1 MTICTFCGLFLDLSM
16 SAQPSRDYV
25 PYEEFAQLRAAREIL
40 QRESEAI
47 RLIAEQLDDRFC
59 AAVDAILACTGR
71 VIVTGIGKAG
81 LIGQKIAA
89 TFASMATPSQ
99 FLHPAEAV
107 HGDLGIIQSG
117 DVVLALSNSG
127 ETEELCRM
135 LPILARMHVPV
146 IAITASG
153 LSSLGRAATVVI
165 PYGRHQE
172 AGFHGLAP
180 TTTTTIMLAL
190 GDALGIV
197 TATRKGVSAEQFARY
212 HPAGSLGKRLT
223 PVQDVMRKG
232 EALRVASEHETVREV
247 FSLHHAPGRRT
258 GAIVL
263 VDAEGLLTGL
273 FTDSDLARLLES
285 HREHQLDRPIL
296 EVMTKHPTTIN
307 PEALLEDVVQIF
319 TRRKFSELPVVDD
332 AGHPIGMVDITDI
345 IALLPTCEGT

>member
-1 MTICTFCGLFLDLSM
+1 M
-16 SAQPSRDYV
+16 SAHPSRDYV
-25 PYEEFAQLRAAREIL
+25 PYEEFSQLRSAREIL
-40 QRESEAI
+40 LRESEAI
-47 RLIAEQLDDRFC
+47 RVIADQLDDRFC
-59 AAVDAILACTGR
+59 RAVDLITTCTGR
-71 VIVTGIGKAG
+71 IIVTGIGKAG

-107 HGDLGIIQSG
+107 HGDLGIVQAN

-135 LPILARMHVPV
+135 LPILSRMGVPV
-146 IAITASG
+146 IAITASAQ
-153 LSSLGRAATVVI
+153 SSLGRSANIVI

-232 EALRVASEHETVREV
+232 DALRVASQQETVREV
-247 FSLHHAPGRRT
+247 FSLHHTPGRRT

-263 VDAEGLLTGL
+263 VDEAGLLTGL
-273 FTDSDLARLLES
+273 FTDSDLARLLEF
-285 HREHQLDRPIL
+285 HRENQLDRPIQ
-296 EVMTKHPTTIN
+296 EVMTRNPTTVA
-307 PEALLEDVVQIF
+307 PEALLEDVVHIF
-319 TRRKFSELPVVDD
+319 TQRKFSELPVVDN
-332 AGHPIGMVDITDI
+332 IGRPVGLVDITDI
-345 IALLPTCEGT
+345 IALLPTSDS

>member
-1 MTICTFCGLFLDLSM
+1 M
-16 SAQPSRDYV
+16 SALSSRDYV
-25 PYEEFAQLRAAREIL
+25 PFEEFSQLRSAKEIL
-40 QRESEAI
+40 QCESDAI
-47 RLIAEQLDDRFC
+47 KVISEQLDNRFC
-59 AAVDAILACTGR
+59 TAVDLIVTCQGR

-107 HGDLGIIQSG
+107 HGDLGIIQPN
-117 DVVLALSNSG
+117 DIVLALSNSG

-135 LPILARMHVPV
+135 LPILERMNVPV
-146 IAITASG
+146 IAITASAQ
-153 LSSLGRAATVVI
+153 SCLGRAAKIVI

-197 TATRKGVSAEQFARY
+197 TANRKGVSAEQFARF

-223 PVQDVMRKG
+223 PVNDVMRKG
-232 EALRVASEHETVREV
+232 DALRVASQSETVREV
-247 FSLHHAPGRRT
+247 FSQHHSPGRRT

-263 VDAEGLLTGL
+263 VDEDGQLTGL

-285 HREHQLDRPIL
+285 HREHQLDRPIH
-296 EVMTKHPTTIN
+296 EVMTKNPTTVR
-307 PEALLEDVVQIF
+307 PEALLEEIVHIF
-319 TRRKFSELPVVDD
+319 TKRKFSELPVIDE
-332 AGHPIGMVDITDI
+332 AGHPVGMVDITDI
-345 IALLPTCEGT
+345 IALLPTADH